1 MRQRQRELGH
11 QGDVVIEGR
20 DIGTVVAPGA
30 TVKVFLTA
38 SQQVRAERR
47 AAQLGGDRREPP
59 TAAITLAEQAQRD
72 RRDAPQSQMAADA
85 IAIDATD
92 LGLDEVIY
100 RILVLVGANRATQ

>member
-1 MRQRQRELGH
+1 MA
-11 QGDVVIEGR
+11 EGR

-47 AAQLGGDRREPP
+47 AAQLGGDRQEPP

-85 IAIDATD
+85 MAIDATD

-100 RILVLVGANRATQ
+100 RILALVGANRATQ